1 MVFDASFLARW
12 LNFRLAAFPYL
23 EFQRAFLHLSV
34 LHSSLIQ
41 STPRASYLLPP
52 LLPRGFSP
60 VVNTNFRLVM
70 NSSLRYA
77 LMQRAGDAKRV
88 LR

>member
-1 MVFDASFLARW
+1 MALPCWVVSALSLD
-12 LNFRLAAFPYL
+12 
-23 EFQRAFLHLSV
+23 LSV

-77 LMQRAGDAKRV
+77 LVQRAGDALRV
-88 LR
+88 LQ